1 MHFKARGFSPV
12 FSSPFQLLMIEACRD
27 LFLDAQTNI
36 KGASPHTVKAYAED
50 LRQFGDFAAAAG
62 ITDIHAVDAPL
73 LRSYLA
79 AMQTQNLARASRAR
93 KTATLRSF
101 FSHLARHGHIK
112 RSPAVGLRSV
122 KLEQRLPKFLR
133 SDEIDALL
141 AAPDLTKPLGLRD
154 RALLET
160 LYASGMRA
168 GELVTLS
175 VADVNYDEG
184 VIRVVG
190 KGNKERVTLL
200 GRSAVFALQRYVRKG
215 RPALLMQATQDDG
228 ALFVNRYGKRIS
240 DRGVRKLFDRYC
252 AEASA
257 HLKITPHVLRHT
269 FATHLLSNGA
279 DLRVIQ
285 ELLGH
290 ASVATTQMYTHV
302 TTERLQ
308 EVYAQAHPR
317 AKREVERG
325 SIEERARK

>member
-1 MHFKARGFSPV
+1 
-12 FSSPFQLLMIEACRD
+12 MIASCRD
-27 LFLDAQTNI
+27 AFLHHLEAV

-50 LRQFGDFAAAAG
+50 LDQFAAFAETQG
-62 ITDIHAVDAPL
+62 VTDIRAADPAL
-73 LRSYLA
+73 LRSFLA
-79 AMQTQNLARASRAR
+79 HLESLGLARASRAR
-93 KTATLRSF
+93 KTASLRSF
-101 FSHLARHGHIK
+101 FAYLARQSFLP
-112 RSPAVGLRSV
+112 RSPAVGLRTV
-122 KLEQRLPKFLR
+122 KTERRLPKFLR
-133 SDEIDALL
+133 SDEIESLL
-141 AAPDLTKPLGLRD
+141 AAPDAATALGLRD

-168 GELVTLS
+168 GELVTLD

-184 VIRVVG
+184 VIRVIG
-190 KGNKERVTLL
+190 KGDKERVTLL
-200 GRSAVFALQRYVRKG
+200 GRQAVFALERYVRKG
-215 RPALLMQATQDDG
+215 RPELVLKADKDSG
-228 ALFVNRYGKRIS
+228 ALFVNRYGGRLS

-252 AEASA
+252 AAAST

-279 DLRVIQ
+279 DLRLIQ

-317 AKREVERG
+317 AKKEPGTG
-325 SIEERARK
+325 SAGLL

>member
-1 MHFKARGFSPV
+1 
-12 FSSPFQLLMIEACRD
+12 MIEACRD
-27 LFLDAQTNI
+27 AFLEAQTTV
-36 KGASPHTVKAYAED
+36 KSASPHTVKAYAED
-50 LRQFGDFAAAAG
+50 LRQFGDWAATQG
-62 ITDIHAVDAPL
+62 ITDIHTVTSAH

-79 AMQTQNLARASRAR
+79 HLQSLNLARASRAR
-93 KTATLRSF
+93 KTAALRSF
-101 FSHLARHGHIK
+101 FSYLAKQSVIGS
-112 RSPAVGLRSV
+112 SPAAGLRSL

-133 SDEIDALL
+133 PEEIEALL
-141 AAPDLTKPLGLRD
+141 AAPDADKPLGLRD

-168 GELVTLS
+168 GELVTLC
-175 VADVNYDEG
+175 VGDVDYDEG
-184 VIRVVG
+184 VIRVIG

-200 GRSAVFALQRYVRKG
+200 GRQAVFALQRYLRKG
-215 RPALLMQATQDDG
+215 RPELLILADEDDG
-228 ALFVNRYGKRIS
+228 ALFVNRYGARLS

-252 AEASA
+252 AQAST

-279 DLRVIQ
+279 DLRLIQ

-308 EVYAQAHPR
+308 EVYEKAHPR
-317 AKREVERG
+317 AKRD
-325 SIEERARK
+325 

>member
-1 MHFKARGFSPV
+1 MNV
-12 FSSPFQLLMIEACRD
+12 
-27 LFLDAQTNI
+27 
-36 KGASPHTVKAYAED
+36 KGASPYTVKAYAED
-50 LRQFGDFAAAAG
+50 LRQFGEFAATQG
-62 ITDIHAVDAPL
+62 VTDIHAVDAPL

-79 AMQTQNLARASRAR
+79 AMQVQNLARASRAR
-93 KTATLRSF
+93 KTAALRSF
-101 FSHLARHGHIK
+101 FSHLVRHGYIP

-122 KLEQRLPKFLR
+122 KQEQRLPKFLR
-133 SDEIDALL
+133 PDEIDALL
-141 AAPDLTKPLGLRD
+141 AAPDLSKPLGLRD

-168 GELVTLS
+168 GELVTLMLT
-175 VADVNYDEG
+175 DVNYDEG
-184 VIRVVG
+184 IIRVIG

-200 GRSAVFALQRYVRKG
+200 GRQAVFALQRYVRKG
-215 RPALLMQATQDDG
+215 RPTLLMQAIEDDG
-228 ALFVNRYGKRIS
+228 SLFVNRYGVRLS
-240 DRGVRKLFDRYC
+240 DRGIRKLFDRYC
-252 AEASA
+252 AEASM

-279 DLRVIQ
+279 DLRLIQ

-317 AKREVERG
+317 ARREAEQT
-325 SIEERARK
+325 